1 MITTGSFGFISY
13 NSREFLINVLQN
25 FIDNGIF
32 LRCACW
38 FHESTGKEKNHF
50 HCWIEPSKQID
61 TSTIVEKFVERDIE
75 NDCEQSIAILPR
87 CKSKWNDAYL
97 YGIHDSE
104 YLSSKGLER
113 ELVNIKND
121 NHIYLG
127 DFKVD
132 IVQAEMFRLKK
143 CLAPYAR
150 LKQLCLQGKTL
161 EDVYLILRI
170 PFAQLNAVANA
181 YRYIKKMI
189 YTEKQDK
196 MTAEANGL
204 IEIVDKN
211 VFD

>member
-1 MITTGSFGFISY
+1 MKTSKSFGFISY
-13 NSREFLINVLQN
+13 NSREFLVSVLQN
-25 FIDNGIF
+25 FINEGKF
-32 LRCACW
+32 VRCACW
-38 FHESTGKEKNHF
+38 FHESTGSEKNHY
-50 HCWIEPSKQID
+50 HCWVEPNEEID
-61 TSTIVEKFVERDIE
+61 TSTISDKFIEVLENGEK
-75 NDCEQSIAILPR
+75 QSIAIRPK
-87 CKSKWNDAYL
+87 CSSKWNDAYL

-181 YRYIKKMI
+181 YKYIKKII
-189 YTEKQDK
+189 YNEKQDE
-196 MTAEANGL
+196 MIAEANGL
-204 IEIVDKN
+204 IEIADKSM
-211 VFD
+211 FD